1 MSFISFEFNLNHV
14 FFILSFLSFSIR
26 YFVVGLMS
34 KDENEKAYEI
44 KFFNTYIYTFSNFF
58 SFFFYCILKIRS
70 KRKNKNADTEENKL
84 KSIKTNKSNLNIE
97 LIYSNEKPISFNKL
111 LRRTLLVAISD
122 FIAQY
127 SIFLFDLF
135 VDVEKV
141 KLDLLLIFSILS
153 IYIFSKI
160 LLKTFYYKHHKLSF
174 FINIICLIIM
184 GSVDIYNIYPKW
196 NIKILYYILIN
207 IFSSVC
213 YSFEDVIGKKAL
225 IEEFLSP
232 YSLLLYKGVY
242 ELIIIILFSIP
253 FFFLKFKMKIFFTYL
268 LKD

>member
-1 MSFISFEFNLNHV
+1 M
-14 FFILSFLSFSIR
+14 
-26 YFVVGLMS
+26 
-34 KDENEKAYEI
+34 
-44 KFFNTYIYTFSNFF
+44 
-58 SFFFYCILKIRS
+58 
-70 KRKNKNADTEENKL
+70 
-84 KSIKTNKSNLNIE
+84 
-97 LIYSNEKPISFNKL
+97 
-111 LRRTLLVAISD
+111 AISD

-196 NIKILYYILIN
+196 NIKTLYYILIN
-207 IFSSVC
+207 I
-213 YSFEDVIGKKAL
+213 
-225 IEEFLSP
+225 LS
-232 YSLLLYKGVY
+232 
-242 ELIIIILFSIP
+242 
-253 FFFLKFKMKIFFTYL
+253 
-268 LKD
+268 